1 MRRVAR
7 CGAPNAPGPVA
18 DSTWPARAGKPL
30 LNSGPSAPNQRISL
44 HWIQPHPAVP
54 ALNDNMTSRPA
65 PRLTHLA
72 IALSLALQP
81 LAGAHAQASG
91 DPALV
96 DLPLEELMG
105 VEIVSAGRKSQ
116 ALGEVA
122 AAVFVI
128 TQDDILRSGARTL
141 PEALRLAPGVDVA
154 QLQSGRW
161 AVGVRGGA
169 RRFANNL
176 QVLIDGRSVYSPLFS
191 GVLWEAERV
200 PVDNIE
206 RIEIIRGPAGAV
218 WGANAVNGVINI
230 ITKEADR
237 TLGGQASVTVGSD
250 HQAAVTVRHGMALT
264 MDSHLRLWAEADGGG
279 QLKTVTGSDANDS
292 YRTVSA
298 GARMDRGLEGGA
310 QLSVQGQ
317 LLRSRVD
324 DRWQAFDA
332 DTLGYSRTATTRQN
346 LDRAMLM
353 GHLRKPL
360 EDGSELRLTASLLM
374 ERGDQRDYVTY
385 RDHAFDFDAQHRWQ
399 PAKDHDLTWG
409 AGFNWYRDKLGNS
422 DLLAFNPDTRTLLNW
437 RLYAQDEWALQPQ
450 KWLLTYGLRVDRDPY
465 AGAQVQPNA
474 RLLWKIDPKQSAWLA
489 ASRAV
494 RASSRAEEDATVD
507 AGVYPPS
514 VTGAPLPTRVRL
526 TPPADGITVVEKVTA
541 LETGWRSQLTHA
553 LSLDATVFVHRYSP
567 LIENAQPSN
576 VTSLDV
582 VMGPWGP
589 YLLANMNR
597 VLGSATTRGFELAA
611 DWRVQPG
618 WRLQASYA
626 YLDVDSTGAADNA
639 YEGLSA
645 SPRNLLSLRSAWDL
659 SPALTLDAWLR
670 YTGRRDYVIAQFG
683 DVGSRTT
690 LDMNLRWRARPGVVL
705 SAAAHNLGPKRRQ
718 EIAQDYG
725 FSASTQAERALVLK
739 AELSY

>member
-1 MRRVAR
+1 MSGTQA
-7 CGAPNAPGPVA
+7 APVP
-18 DSTWPARAGKPL
+18 DSTWPPAADKTL
-30 LNSGPSAPNQRISL
+30 LNSGPGAPNQRISP
-44 HWIQPHPAVP
+44 HWIQPRSRGVGRQ
-54 ALNDNMTSRPA
+54 DNMTSRP
-65 PRLTHLA
+65 PLRLTHLTL
-72 IALSLALQP
+72 ALSLALQP
-81 LAGAHAQASG
+81 LAGVHAETAP
-91 DPALV
+91 DAALA

-230 ITKEADR
+230 ITKDADR
-237 TLGGQASVTVGSD
+237 TPGTQASVTVGSD
-250 HQAAVTVRHGMALT
+250 RQAAVTVRHGLALT

-279 QLKTVTGSDANDS
+279 QLQTTTGNDANDS
-292 YRTVSA
+292 YRTTSA
-298 GARMDRGLEGGA
+298 GARLDRGLEGGA

-317 LLRSRVD
+317 LLRSRVN

-332 DTLGYSRTATTRQN
+332 DTPGYSRNATTRQN
-346 LDRAMLM
+346 LDRAMVM

-422 DLLAFNPDTRTLLNW
+422 DLLAFNPDSRSMLNW

-474 RLLWKIDPKQSAWLA
+474 RLLWKIDPKQSAWIA

-494 RASSRAEEDATVD
+494 RATSRAEEDATID
-507 AGVYPPS
+507 AGVYAPA
-514 VTGAPLPTRVRL
+514 VTGAPFPTRVRL
-526 TPPADGITVVEKVTA
+526 TPPGDDKSTVVEKVTA
-541 LETGWRSQLTHA
+541 LETGWRGQVTHT
-553 LSLDATVFVHRYSP
+553 LSLDTTVFVHRYSP
-567 LIENAQPSN
+567 LIESAQPTA

-597 VLGSATTRGFELAA
+597 LRGSATTRGFELAA

-626 YLDVDSTGAADNA
+626 FLDVDSTGAADIA

-659 SPALTLDAWLR
+659 SSTVTLDAWLR

-690 LDMNLRWRARPGVVL
+690 LDMNVRWRARPGVVL
-705 SAAAHNLGPKRRQ
+705 SAAGHNLGPKRRQ